1 MNEAETRIEAEIPAL
16 RRYARALCGD
26 AGLADDLVQD
36 CLERALS
43 RLFAWRRMK
52 NGLRPWLF
60 AILRN
65 VWIDELRRRR
75 SRPESSG
82 LDEAV
87 AAAASPPGQLDRLV
101 VRDLA
106 AALALLIPEQREA
119 VLLVGLEGLSYAEV
133 AAVTGVPLG
142 TVMSRLKRG
151 RDRLALLM
159 HGGEAAIRR
168 VK

>member
-1 MNEAETRIEAEIPAL
+1 MSDSESRIEAEIPAL

-43 RLFAWRRMK
+43 RLFTWRRGAAM
-52 NGLRPWLF
+52 RPWLF
-60 AILRN
+60 TILRH
-65 VWIDELRRRR
+65 VWIDELRRRNA
-75 SRPESSG
+75 RPEVG
-82 LDEAV
+82 GMDDALE
-87 AAAASPPGQLDRLV
+87 AAAVPAGQVDRLA

-106 AALALLIPEQREA
+106 AALAMLAPEQREV

-133 AAVTGVPLG
+133 AEVTGVPPG

-151 RDRLALLM
+151 RDRLAVLM
-159 HGGEAAIRR
+159 QGGEPAIRR

>member
-1 MNEAETRIEAEIPAL
+1 MNELESRIEAEIPAL

-36 CLERALS
+36 CLERAVS
-43 RLFAWRRMK
+43 RLFPWRRAE
-52 NGLRPWLF
+52 NPRPWLF
-60 AILRN
+60 TVLRN
-65 VWIDELRRRR
+65 VWLDELRRRR
-75 SRPESSG
+75 SRPETTG
-82 LDEAV
+82 MEAAMEN
-87 AAAASPPGQLDRLV
+87 AAVSAGQLDRLA

-106 AALALLIPEQREA
+106 AALALLAPEQREV

-133 AAVTGVPLG
+133 AQVTGVPVG

-151 RDRLALLM
+151 RDRLAMLM
-159 HGGEAAIRR
+159 QGTEPVIRR

>member
-1 MNEAETRIEAEIPAL
+1 MSKVDSQIEAEIPGL
-16 RRYARALCGD
+16 RRYARALSGD
-26 AGLADDLVQD
+26 VAQADDLVQD

-43 RLFAWRRMK
+43 RLVQWRRDS
-52 NGLRPWLF
+52 NLRAWLF
-60 AILRN
+60 TILRN
-65 VWIDELRRRR
+65 VWIDDLRRR
-75 SRPESSG
+75 SARPERSG
-82 LDEAV
+82 MDAAMD
-87 AAAASPPGQLDRLV
+87 AAATAPNQMDRLL

-106 AALALLIPEQREA
+106 AALALLAPEQRET

-133 AAVTGVPLG
+133 ARVTGVPVG